1 MRKCGMQ
8 NLSVEAAE
16 AISFGGDQ
24 RNNFENSVGGDPSA
38 RVTYDPLARKQP
50 RKRIITNGRKQPKLR
65 VGYSKVRIYFSG
77 GDIVFN
83 RHLTPKEVGGLF
95 PTAYKMECLNQTG
108 IVLMVLEV
116 PKVLFGKI
124 IK

>member
-1 MRKCGMQ
+1 MQ

-38 RVTYDPLARKQP
+38 RVTYDPLAKKQP

-77 GDIVFN
+77 GDIVIN
-83 RHLTPKEVGGLF
+83 RNLTQKEVGELF

>member
-38 RVTYDPLARKQP
+38 RVTYDPLAKKQP
-50 RKRIITNGRKQPKLR
+50 RKRTVPQQLAQ
-65 VGYSKVRIYFSG
+65 YDDASS
-77 GDIVFN
+77 VF
-83 RHLTPKEVGGLF
+83 G
-95 PTAYKMECLNQTG
+95 
-108 IVLMVLEV
+108 
-116 PKVLFGKI
+116 
-124 IK
+124 